1 MCRRLQGSV
10 KYYKIFRIEISLIY
24 VHTGIFKFEIHE
36 TLHPYVVVYLSE
48 YPNIDYRSFLSEKF
62 VSESFLN
69 LGPLW
74 VSRFLIWVIW
84 LPFEVGNMD
93 GSTQN
98 LIIVDL
104 DQFCQFLVILF
115 ENSLRKDLDALDV
128 ETLTHKR
135 LTQKVSL
142 RNDE

>member
-1 MCRRLQGSV
+1 
-10 KYYKIFRIEISLIY
+10 
-24 VHTGIFKFEIHE
+24 
-36 TLHPYVVVYLSE
+36 
-48 YPNIDYRSFLSEKF
+48 
-62 VSESFLN
+62 
-69 LGPLW
+69 
-74 VSRFLIWVIW
+74 
-84 LPFEVGNMD
+84 MD